1 MPDVRHPLSRRAWLI
16 ASAAAGLAASG
27 LLTDKAQARQESAM
41 LPLIDC
47 HQHLWDVTKFKLAW
61 LPASGVLARSY
72 VMDDYRRAIEGTGIE
87 RSVYMEVDVAPE
99 QQTAEA
105 QHLIEICR
113 SGKAPT
119 VGAVISGRPGDE
131 AGFAKYIAQFKSTP
145 EIKGVR
151 QVLHGDDTPAGYCLS
166 DSYVKSVQ
174 FLGTMGM
181 SFDLCLR
188 PGDLA
193 DGAKLADKC
202 PDTRLILDHCGNA
215 DPKAWLS
222 EKRRGELK
230 PDHAVEPWK
239 KDIAEIAKRP
249 NTLCKIS
256 GIVARVTKDWTA
268 DDLAPIVNHCLDS
281 FGPDRVI
288 FGSDWPVCLL
298 GAPLKAWTDALR
310 QIVASRPAAE
320 QQKLFSENATRYY
333 RLTASK

>member
-1 MPDVRHPLSRRAWLI
+1 MPHARFTLSRRDWLI
-16 ASAAAGLAASG
+16 GSAAAGLLAS
-27 LLTDKAQARQESAM
+27 TAQAREEKNM

-47 HQHLWDVTKFKLAW
+47 HQHLWDVTKFKLHW
-61 LPASGVLARSY
+61 LPTSGVLARSY
-72 VMDDYRRAIEGTGIE
+72 VMDDYRAAIVGTGIE

-105 QHLIEICR
+105 EHLIEICT

-119 VGAVISGRPGDE
+119 AGAVISGRPADE
-131 AGFAKYIAQFKSTP
+131 TGFSKYIAQFKSKP
-145 EIKGVR
+145 QIKGVR
-151 QVLHGDDTPAGYCLS
+151 QVLHAESTPAGYCLS
-166 DSYVKSVQ
+166 PAYVNSVQ
-174 FLGTMGM
+174 LLGDLGL

-202 PDTRLILDHCGNA
+202 PGTRLILDHCGNA

-222 EKRRGELK
+222 EKRRGDLNPE
-230 PDHAVEPWK
+230 HAVEPWK
-239 KDIAEIAKRP
+239 KDVAEIAKRP

-268 DDLAPIVNHCLDS
+268 DDLAPVVNHCLDS

-298 GAPLKAWTDALR
+298 GAPLQDWTNALR
-310 QIVASRPAAE
+310 QIVASRPAEE
-320 QQKLFSENATRYY
+320 QKKLFSDNAIRYY
-333 RLTASK
+333 RL

>member
-1 MPDVRHPLSRRAWLI
+1 MPLSRRDLI
-16 ASAAAGLAASG
+16 IGSAATG
-27 LLTDKAQARQESAM
+27 LLASHLGMAAARKEKPM

-47 HQHLWDVTKFKLAW
+47 HQHLWDVTKFKLSW

-72 VMDDYRRAIEGTGIE
+72 VLDDYRQAIVGTGIE
-87 RSVYMEVDVAPE
+87 KSVYMEVDVAPE

-105 QHLIEICR
+105 EHLIAICK
-113 SGKAPT
+113 SGTAPT

-131 AGFAKYIAQFKSTP
+131 AAFKKYIAQFKDAP
-145 EIKGVR
+145 QIKGVR
-151 QVLHGDDTPAGYCLS
+151 QVLHGDTTPAGYCLS
-166 DSYVKSVQ
+166 PAYVKSVQ
-174 FLGTMGM
+174 LLGEMGM

-193 DGAKLADKC
+193 DASQLADKC

-222 EKRRGELK
+222 AARRGDAK

-239 KDIAEIAKRP
+239 KEIAELAKRK

-256 GIVARVTKDWTA
+256 GIIARVTKEWSA
-268 DDLAPIVNHCLDS
+268 HDLAPIVNHCLDS

-298 GAPLKAWTDALR
+298 GAPLKDWTDALR
-310 QIVASRPAAE
+310 QIVASRPAAD
-320 QQKLFSENATRYY
+320 QKKLFSENATKYY
-333 RLTASK
+333 RLS